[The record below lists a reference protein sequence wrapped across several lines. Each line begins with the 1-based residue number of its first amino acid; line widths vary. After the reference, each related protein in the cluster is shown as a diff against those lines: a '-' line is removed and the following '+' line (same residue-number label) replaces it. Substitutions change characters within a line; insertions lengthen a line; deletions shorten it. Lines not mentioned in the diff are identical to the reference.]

1 MGVVWTAAVIS
12 MLAAGPSNTVIQ
24 EAVDDLVA
32 CDDATES
39 MCLQAASTLV
49 SAGTRG
55 LSPTLRAFSDM
66 GRSGQ
71 VLAIGTLG
79 QSAAAKATSG
89 LAGIAKNTEVDLGV
103 RTFAIGALADR
114 FGGKNTRKR
123 VDSTLIG
130 LLRDDDAV
138 IRASAARALGNR
150 STREDRKVL
159 KALQR
164 AARDDESMV
173 RVEAVLGLG
182 MSASPTTGP
191 TLLEALGDGDP
202 RVKMAAADAFT
213 FVKFQPSV
221 VSLIDTLRSGD
232 GLLRRVAGEA
242 LSHQTGQHY
251 GEDYGL
257 WREWMA
263 SR

>member
-12 MLAAGPSNTVIQ
+12 LLAAGPSSAAIQ
-24 EAVDDLVA
+24 EAVDDLAA

-39 MCLQAASTLV
+39 MCLQAASTLI
-49 SAGTRG
+49 SAGKRG
-55 LSPTLRAFSDM
+55 IAPTIRSFPDM

-71 VLAIGTLG
+71 VLALGTLG
-79 QSAAAKATSG
+79 QSTSSKATSG
-89 LAGIAKNTEVDLGV
+89 IASIAKNPEVHMGV
-103 RTFAIGALADR
+103 RTLAIGALADR
-114 FGGKNTRKR
+114 FHGKSTRKR
-123 VDSTLIG
+123 VDAALIK
-130 LLRDDDAV
+130 LLKDDDAV

-150 STREDRKVL
+150 STRENRKVL
-159 KALQR
+159 KALER
-164 AARDDESMV
+164 AAHDEESMV

-182 MSASPTTGP
+182 MSASPTAGP
-191 TLLEALGDGDP
+191 TLLDALGDTDP

-213 FVKFQPSV
+213 FVKFEPAIDALV
-221 VSLIDTLRSGD
+221 DTLRSED

-257 WREWMA
+257 WREWLA
-263 SR
+263 QR